1 MIKHLLQQVLKKCT
15 SIEFFYFSFL
25 KALEWVHVYMIFIS
39 KRKRNVWCF
48 QISAS
53 NKPGMWHPCLN
64 SPEKTGR
71 DPVNLRQHT

>member
-39 KRKRNVWCF
+39 KRKRNVGF
-48 QISAS
+48 SKYQRAIRRAF
-53 NKPGMWHPCLN
+53 G
-64 SPEKTGR
+64 T
-71 DPVNLRQHT
+71 PVSQFTRKDRARSC